1 MGFLDHSTN
10 NIIIDAVLTDK
21 GRQILASQNGFVITK
36 FALGDTEVDYTIIQ
50 QYGRT
55 VGKEKIEKN
64 TPIFEALTNPSLA
77 IPYRMVSLSNNTSI
91 THLPLFTSSPEN
103 TSAIDITALATSVQ
117 VVTLTQ
123 VMNSGEAVPD
133 ELIDDAVEVK
143 LNSLFL
149 LATSSNVTSATSTT
163 STNVAT
169 YLFPTSNNQLSFTL
183 SKQSISSA
191 TRTAYQVTVGANTY
205 IRTYVTV
212 TGLNS
217 GITKQFEVRL

>member
-36 FALGDTEVDYTIIQ
+36 FALGDGEVDYTIIQ

-64 TPIFEALTNPSLA
+64 TPVFEGLTNPQLA
-77 IPYRMVSLSNNTSI
+77 LPYRKVSLSNNTTI
-91 THLPLFTSSPEN
+91 THLPIYTGLTSDIVDLTASN
-103 TSAIDITALATSVQ
+103 SSTQTIDFRQTMVTNDAI
-117 VVTLTQ
+117 
-123 VMNSGEAVPD
+123 PD

-143 LNSLFL
+143 VNSLFL
-149 LATSSNVTSATSTT
+149 KASSNSITT
-163 STNVAT
+163 ASSVSSSNIAT
-169 YLFPTSNNQLSFTL
+169 YLFPTSNKTVSITFST
-183 SKQSISSA
+183 QSISTA
-191 TRTAYQVTVGANTY
+191 TRTAYQSTVGSDTY

-217 GITKQFEVRL
+217 GVVTQFEVQL